1 MTKTR
6 RLSLALGTA
15 AFLAAASAASGARA
29 SDRPP
34 NIIHIV
40 GDDIGYDDIGP
51 FGARDIPTVNLDRL
65 AEQGLRLTRF
75 YAPSSTCTPTRMA
88 LLTGSYAPRA
98 GVPGVLFPFATSGI
112 ADSEI
117 TIAELLRGEG
127 YATALVGK
135 WHLGHLPP
143 FLPTRH
149 GFDVFYGIPY
159 PNDFEP
165 GRVIW
170 EWGGGPGYRP
180 PPLPLYR
187 GETVTE
193 EPTDLVSLPQRI
205 TVEAVRFIREN
216 RDRPFFLHLA
226 PVETHTPYFV
236 SPRFVG
242 FTRGCGAYCDAVVS
256 VDWTVGEIEALLRHL
271 DLEDKTL
278 VVFSSDNGPLLES
291 TRDLP
296 GVYAR
301 YGRTNATRHHELRG
315 GKNSAWEGG
324 VRVGAVAWW
333 PGHIPAGTVS
343 DEVVAGF
350 DLFTTFALLGGAEI
364 PTDRVIDGKD
374 IRPILLGAPGAKSP
388 HEAFYYYQG
397 ERLVAV
403 RSGRWKLRVGNP
415 QGLSSIER
423 KWAEELPP
431 ESLFDL
437 EADPGEMLDVLDEHP
452 DVAEVLRA
460 LAEKAREDIGD
471 AATERRGRNRRP
483 GGRVESP

>member
-1 MTKTR
+1 MTKA
-6 RLSLALGTA
+6 RLLRLLLWGV
-15 AFLAAASAASGARA
+15 AASAALPVRA
-29 SDRPP
+29 AERP

-51 FGARDIPTVNLDRL
+51 FGGRDIPTMNLDRL
-65 AEQGLRLTRF
+65 AEQGMKLTRF

-117 TIAELLRGEG
+117 TIAELLRDEG
-127 YATALVGK
+127 YATALIGK

-149 GFDVFYGIPY
+149 GFDTFFGIPY

-187 GETVTE
+187 DETLVE
-193 EPTDLVSLPQRI
+193 EPTDLVSLPHRI
-205 TVEAVRFIREN
+205 TAEAVRFIRKN

-242 FTRGCGAYCDAVVS
+242 FTEDCGAYCDAMVS
-256 VDWTVGEIEALLRHL
+256 VDWTVGEIEAILRHL
-271 DLEDKTL
+271 GLEERTL
-278 VVFSSDNGPLLES
+278 VVFSSDNGPLIES

-296 GVYAR
+296 GIYGR
-301 YGRTNATRHHELRG
+301 YGTTNAARPHELRG

-333 PGHIPAGTVS
+333 PGRIPPGAVS

-350 DLFTTFALLGGAEI
+350 DLFTTFALLGGAEV
-364 PTDRVIDGKD
+364 PNDRVIDGRD
-374 IRPILLGAPGAKSP
+374 IRPILFCEPGARSP

-403 RSGRWKLRVGNP
+403 RSGRWKLMMGDP
-415 QGLSSIER
+415 QGLSSMER
-423 KWAEELPP
+423 QWAEELPP

-437 EADPGEMLDVLDEHP
+437 AADPREMRSVLDQHP
-452 DVAEVLRA
+452 EVADTLRS
-460 LAEKAREDIGD
+460 LAEKARDDIGD
-471 AATERRGRNRRP
+471 AATGRAGRHRRP
-483 GGRVESP
+483 GGRVPSPDTAP

>member
-1 MTKTR
+1 MTATR
-6 RLSLALGTA
+6 CLKLVLCAAVPLAATA
-15 AFLAAASAASGARA
+15 ARG

-51 FGARDIPTVNLDRL
+51 FGARDIPTMNLDRL
-65 AEQGLRLTRF
+65 AEQGMRLTHF
-75 YAPSSTCTPTRMA
+75 YAPSSTCTPTRVA

-117 TIAELLRGEG
+117 TIAELLRDEG
-127 YATALVGK
+127 YATGLVGK

-149 GFDVFYGIPY
+149 GFDTFYGIPY

-187 GETVTE
+187 DETVIE
-193 EPTDLVSLPQRI
+193 EPTDLVSLPHRL

-216 RDRPFFLHLA
+216 RDHPFYLHLA

-242 FTRGCGAYCDAVVS
+242 FTGDCGAYCDAMVS

-271 DLEDKTL
+271 DLEEDTL

-296 GVYAR
+296 GIYAG
-301 YGRTNATRHHELRG
+301 YGTTNATRRHELRG

-374 IRPILLGAPGAKSP
+374 ILPILFGEPGARSP

-403 RSGRWKLRVGNP
+403 RSGRWKLMMGNP
-415 QGLSSIER
+415 QGLSRVEKR
-423 KWAEELPP
+423 WAEELPP

-437 EADPGEMLDVLDEHP
+437 EADPGEMVNVLDEHP
-452 DVAEVLRA
+452 GVAEFLRA
-460 LAEKAREDIGD
+460 LAERARDDIGD
-471 AATERRGRNRRP
+471 AATDRRGRNRRP
-483 GGRVESP
+483 GGRVGAP